1 MKTSVSTQQGRR
13 RRPPTERR
21 AAAGSG
27 RQGALQRLKALFLRP
42 MRLERQ
48 EGRWRLVLVERRGP
62 AHDAAVALKLLR
74 DELRARLVAHRIDHP
89 ARLMRHLVYL
99 RDELGRRGWAGA
111 EALPADVLARAL
123 AQADLLA
130 CNDPSPAMTQ
140 LIDRLRL
147 LVPAARLR
155 EERIAR
161 ERAAALGERIE
172 VSETTHED
180 YTEVERSWTGETTP
194 GRLVPERHD

>member
-1 MKTSVSTQQGRR
+1 MRSRPSAPTGRR
-13 RRPPTERR
+13 RQQPAIERR
-21 AAAGSG
+21 AAAGTA
-27 RQGALQRLKALFLRP
+27 GALQRLKALFLRP
-42 MRLERQ
+42 MRLERRD
-48 EGRWRLVLVERRGP
+48 GRWKLVLVERRG
-62 AHDAAVALKLLR
+62 AAGDGAVALRALR
-74 DELRARLVAHRIDHP
+74 AELRARLVAHRIDHP
-89 ARLMRHLVYL
+89 ARLMRHLVVL

-111 EALPADVLARAL
+111 EALPAHVLSRAL

-130 CNDPSPAMTQ
+130 CTDPSPAMTQ

-161 ERAAALGERIE
+161 ERAAEQGERIE

-194 GRLVPERHD
+194 GRLVPERRD

>member
-1 MKTSVSTQQGRR
+1 MRTRTSTPPGRR
-13 RRPPTERR
+13 RKQPLVERR
-21 AAAGSG
+21 AAAGTP
-27 RQGALQRLKALFLRP
+27 GALQRLKALFLRP
-42 MRLERQ
+42 MRLERHD
-48 EGRWRLVLVERRGP
+48 GRWRLVMVERRGA
-62 AHDAAVALKLLR
+62 AHDAAVALKILR

-161 ERAAALGERIE
+161 ERAAERGERIE

-194 GRLVPERHD
+194 GRLVPERND

>member
-1 MKTSVSTQQGRR
+1 MRTRTSTPPGRR
-13 RRPPTERR
+13 RKQPLVERR
-21 AAAGSG
+21 AAAGTP
-27 RQGALQRLKALFLRP
+27 GALQRLKALFLRP

-48 EGRWRLVLVERRGP
+48 DGRWRLVLVERRGP
-62 AHDAAVALKLLR
+62 THDAAVALKALR
-74 DELRARLVAHRIDHP
+74 HELRARLVAHRIDHP
-89 ARLMRHLVYL
+89 ARLMRHLVVL

-130 CNDPSPAMTQ
+130 CTDPSPAMTQ

-161 ERAAALGERIE
+161 ERAAEHGERIE

-194 GRLVPERHD
+194 GRLVPERNG